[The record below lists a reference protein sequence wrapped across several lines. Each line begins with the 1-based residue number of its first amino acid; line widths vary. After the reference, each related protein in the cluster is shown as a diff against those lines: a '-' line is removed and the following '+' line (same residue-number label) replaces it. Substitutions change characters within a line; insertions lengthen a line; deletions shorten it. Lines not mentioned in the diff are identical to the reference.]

1 MIYIFY
7 NCSIEISAHVPRGRS
22 KGKLRRRFKK
32 ATIYATSMSEPALPT
47 KYSEYTD
54 VFSEDKINNIS
65 PVARI
70 EYVIN
75 FEKTS
80 IIFYKSIYHL
90 FKRELIIL
98 KQYLI
103 ESKEKN

>member
-65 PVARI
+65 PMARTN
-70 EYVIN
+70 YAIN
-75 FEKTS
+75 FEENS
-80 IIFYKSIYHL
+80 IIFYESIYYL
-90 FKRELIIL
+90 SEKELTIL
-98 KQYLI
+98 K
-103 ESKEKN
+103 